1 MPAQTLPAQAVRTQ
15 AVRAKDYA
23 WAMKSNAFALR
34 VETSAAC
41 LLCAGVWI
49 VGCSESGPAP
59 KPPTANT
66 KVNPSARAPQGPA
79 STATSAA
86 GTASAT
92 NPSATPTA
100 TPRADAAAQKISSST
115 SDAKIIEVAG
125 LVMPKPVTWQWQS
138 PTVQFRALQY
148 SVPTTTPGISDAELV
163 VSVFAAGD
171 GGPLDM
177 NVKRWISQ
185 FRQEDGSEAT
195 AKIEDRTISEIP
207 VKLIELA
214 GRYQGMGQAAA
225 RPGMMQLGAIIQAPG
240 RTIFIRIIGQSET
253 VETARKDFEAMINGI
268 RSSE

>member
-1 MPAQTLPAQAVRTQ
+1 M
-15 AVRAKDYA
+15 
-23 WAMKSNAFALR
+23 
-34 VETSAAC
+34 
-41 LLCAGVWI
+41 
-49 VGCSESGPAP
+49 
-59 KPPTANT
+59 
-66 KVNPSARAPQGPA
+66 
-79 STATSAA
+79 
-86 GTASAT
+86 
-92 NPSATPTA
+92 
-100 TPRADAAAQKISSST
+100 
-115 SDAKIIEVAG
+115 IEVAG
-125 LVMPKPVTWQWQS
+125 LVLPKPVTWEWQS

-163 VSVFAAGD
+163 ISVFAAGD

-240 RTIFIRIIGQSET
+240 RTIFIRIIGQKET